1 LSKHIDIL
9 LVDDNH
15 DDIELTKEAL
25 SASKIH
31 VNSLNVLFDGIE
43 AMAYL
48 RREGEFKNSIR
59 PSVIFLDL
67 NMPRKDGREVLEE
80 LKADPDLKTIPVVVL
95 TTSDAESDVLQS
107 YNLHANCYVRKPV
120 DLKEL
125 IKVVQAI
132 DTFWF
137 SVVELPP
144 RQGGS

>member
-1 LSKHIDIL
+1 MTKNIDIL
-9 LVDDNH
+9 LVDDNE
-15 DDIELTKEAL
+15 DDIDLTKEAL
-25 SASKIH
+25 SSSKIL
-31 VNSLNVLFDGIE
+31 VSSLNVVHDGIE
-43 AMAYL
+43 AMEYL
-48 RREGEFKNSIR
+48 RQEGKYKDAIR

-80 LKADPDLKTIPVVVL
+80 LKADASLKTIPVVIL
-95 TTSDAESDVLQS
+95 TTSDDEADILQS

-120 DLKEL
+120 DLNEL

-144 RQGGS
+144 RRA

>member
-1 LSKHIDIL
+1 MTKNIDIL
-9 LVDDNH
+9 LVDDNE
-15 DDIELTKEAL
+15 DDIDLTKEAL
-25 SASKIH
+25 SSSKIL
-31 VNSLNVLFDGIE
+31 VSSLNVVHDGIE
-43 AMAYL
+43 AMEYL
-48 RREGEFKNSIR
+48 RQEGKYKDAIR

-80 LKADPDLKTIPVVVL
+80 LKADASLKTIPVVIL
-95 TTSDAESDVLQS
+95 TTSDDDADILQS

-120 DLKEL
+120 DLNEL

-144 RQGGS
+144 RRA

>member
-1 LSKHIDIL
+1 MSKHIDIL